1 MTPVDLT
8 CLSSGWIYWGMRW
21 GGVAPGALTPGS
33 LPRSRCSSCGMPS
46 CWWPCSWARA
56 SWCRLSGRHPG
67 RAGRSLEARWEPALG
82 GPVGGG
88 PVSPVLGT
96 VLPFP
101 APRKVEL
108 LKRRVVQRLAS
119 LKTRRCRLGR
129 AAQSPPEPGAETCAV
144 CLDYFCNKQVSALGR
159 GQPGL

>member
-67 RAGRSLEARWEPALG
+67 RAGGSLEARWEPALG
-82 GPVGGG
+82 GGPWEGG
-88 PVSPVLGT
+88 PCPQCW
-96 VLPFP
+96 
-101 APRKVEL
+101 EL
-108 LKRRVVQRLAS
+108 CCL
-119 LKTRRCRLGR
+119 
-129 AAQSPPEPGAETCAV
+129 SPPPQGGATQAPGGAEAGIPQDPEVPAGPGSAEPPGAWC
-144 CLDYFCNKQVSALGR
+144 
-159 GQPGL
+159 